1 MDNIHFICRFLR
13 IKFGSYEYISIF
25 VGNNQNKHKM
35 SDREII
41 LGLMLKLEDENINV
55 SALAKRIGYKTYKKW
70 QKAHDA
76 AFDILEEE
84 RK

>member
-1 MDNIHFICRFLR
+1 
-13 IKFGSYEYISIF
+13 
-25 VGNNQNKHKM
+25 M
-35 SDREII
+35 SEREII

-55 SALAKRIGYKTYKKW
+55 IALAKRIGYKKYKKW